1 MHVHRTYKYVLSLR
15 GRGMSEISAS
25 YTNPNPLLSLSLY
38 LTIVSKLQHS
48 QTCIT

>member
-25 YTNPNPLLSLSLY
+25 YTNPNPLLSLY